1 MSRTSARRQHI
12 CDVASNRGANNLRAY
27 RFTVEIVC
35 VAVYGSLPGEPGTW
49 TAMQIAYA
57 PLRTLQDIE
66 ELERVPLD
74 QRIFSWNLNDWIAR
88 GCALDPEKIAIRYIA
103 DGDPESTAVCL
114 RYGELQSRAIQAAN
128 LFHSFGVAP
137 GDVVMFV
144 LPTLPQLY
152 VAMLGAVAA
161 GIACG
166 VNWMLKPAQL
176 GELVRSTK
184 AKVLVTLGPTP
195 GYDIWENV
203 QAIRPDIPPSV
214 RILTVPGPG
223 GATVPETDF
232 DTLAA
237 GESAE
242 RLVFARQI
250 APDDIAAYVH
260 SGGTTGSPKLVKLT
274 HRGFAYKCWANAV
287 VMAHAPDDVI
297 FADYPMFHI
306 AGIFGR
312 GYFAVAHGMSI
323 VIPSP
328 LGARDKRFIDNY
340 WKFVDKFGITIFSG
354 VPTTLAQL
362 AKSGPRGEKLATL
375 RDYACT
381 GSTAFPAEIARQIEN
396 LIGVRVLLTYGA
408 TEYTQNVT
416 QAPRDGDPKYG
427 SPGIRLPY
435 TQVKTVELDGD
446 RIKRECA
453 VDEIG
458 VVVVKG
464 PSITPGY
471 LEPAYNEGV
480 FTRDGWFNSGD
491 LGRFDAD
498 GYLWLTGRVKDVI
511 IRGGHNIDPSV
522 IEETLLKHPD
532 VLLAAAVS
540 KPDAYAGELP
550 IAYVQ
555 LVPGGRASADEIRD
569 FASRHI
575 PERAAAPKDIVILER
590 MPLTDVQKPAK
601 IELRR
606 DAARRAFREVLAGVA
621 DGRITVDIEADP
633 VRGTVAVIGVA
644 GAAGARRDV
653 EQEIHQRMKAFA
665 IAYNVQW
672 VE

>member
-1 MSRTSARRQHI
+1 MPL
-12 CDVASNRGANNLRAY
+12 D
-27 RFTVEIVC
+27 
-35 VAVYGSLPGEPGTW
+35 
-49 TAMQIAYA
+49 YA
-57 PLRTLQDIE
+57 PLRTLRDVE
-66 ELERVPLD
+66 ALERVPLEE
-74 QRIFSWNLNDWIAR
+74 RVFSWDLNDWLAH
-88 GCALDPEKIAIRYIA
+88 GYALDSDKIAIRYIA
-103 DGDPESTAVCL
+103 DGDPESPPILL
-114 RYGELQSRAIQAAN
+114 RYGELQARARKAAN
-128 LFHSFGVAP
+128 LFHSLGVGP
-137 GDVVMFV
+137 GDAVLIV

-161 GIACG
+161 GIACS
-166 VNWMLKPAQL
+166 VNWMLKGEQL
-176 GELVRSTK
+176 AELVRSSK
-184 AKVLVTLGPTP
+184 AKVLITLGPTP
-195 GYDIWENV
+195 GYEIWENV
-203 QAIRPDIPPSV
+203 QAIRPDIPRSV

-223 GATVPETDF
+223 GATIAETDF

-237 GESAE
+237 LESGEQLE
-242 RLVFARQI
+242 FARKV

-274 HRGFAYKCWANAV
+274 HRGFSYKCWANAV
-287 VMAHAPDDVI
+287 VMAHTPDDVI
-297 FADYPMFHI
+297 FADYPMFHV

-312 GYFAVAHGMSI
+312 GYFAIAHGMSI

-362 AKSGPRGEKLATL
+362 AKSGPRGEQLASL
-375 RDYACT
+375 RKYACT
-381 GSTAFPAEIARQIEN
+381 GSTAFPAEVARQIER

-427 SPGIRLPY
+427 SPGLRLPY

-446 RIKRECA
+446 RIVRECV

-464 PSITPGY
+464 PSLTPGY
-471 LEPAYNEGV
+471 LDPKYNEGV

-491 LGRFDAD
+491 LGRFDKD

-522 IEETLLKHPD
+522 IEETLLKHPA

-555 LVPGGRASADEIRD
+555 LVAGARVGGEEIRD
-569 FASRHI
+569 FAAQHI
-575 PERAAAPKDIVILER
+575 AERAAVPKEIIIVER

-601 IELRR
+601 TELRR
-606 DAARRAFREVLAGVA
+606 DAARRAFREVLADVA
-621 DGRITVDIEADP
+621 DGKLAVEMVADP
-633 VRGTVAVIGVA
+633 VKGMMAVIS
-644 GAAGARRDV
+644 AAADV
-653 EQEIHQRMKAFA
+653 PRAVEEQINARMKAFPV
-665 IAYNVQW
+665 AYRVQW
-672 VE
+672 MD

>member
-1 MSRTSARRQHI
+1 MQMS
-12 CDVASNRGANNLRAY
+12 
-27 RFTVEIVC
+27 
-35 VAVYGSLPGEPGTW
+35 
-49 TAMQIAYA
+49 YA

-74 QRIFSWNLNDWIAR
+74 ERVFSWDLNDWIAR
-88 GCALDPEKIAIRYIA
+88 GCMLDPDKIVIRYIA
-103 DGDPESTAVCL
+103 DGNPDSEPTLL
-114 RYGELQSRAIQAAN
+114 RYRELQSRAIQAAN
-128 LFHSFGVAP
+128 LFHSLGVSAD
-137 GDVVMFV
+137 DVVMYV

-152 VAMLGAVAA
+152 VAMLGAVGA

-166 VNWMLKPAQL
+166 VNWMLKPELLA
-176 GELVRSTK
+176 ELVRATRPK
-184 AKVLVTLGPTP
+184 AIVTLGPTP
-195 GYDIWENV
+195 GYEIWENL
-203 QAIRPDIPPSV
+203 QAIGAEISPAV

-223 GATVPETDF
+223 GKLMPETDF

-237 GESAE
+237 C
-242 RLVFARQI
+242 Q
-250 APDDIAAYVH
+250 PDDRLLFQRKVEPDHVAAYVH
-260 SGGTTGSPKLVKLT
+260 SGGTTGSPKLVRLT

-287 VMAHAPDDVI
+287 VMAHTSDDVI

-312 GYFAVAHGMSI
+312 GYFPIAHGMSI

-340 WKFVDKFGITIFSG
+340 WRFVDKFGITLFSG

-362 AKSGPRGEKLATL
+362 AKNGPHGEKLGTL

-381 GSTAFPAEIARQIEN
+381 GSTAFPAEVARQIEK

-446 RIKRECA
+446 RIKRECG

-464 PSITPGY
+464 PSVTPGY
-471 LEPAYNEGV
+471 LEPKYNEGV
-480 FTRDGWFNSGD
+480 FTHEGWFNSGD

-555 LVPGGRASADEIRD
+555 LVSGARTGANDLGD
-569 FASRHI
+569 FAQRHI
-575 PERAAAPKDIVILER
+575 PERAAAPKEIIILEA

-601 IELRR
+601 AELRR
-606 DAARRAFREVLAGVA
+606 DAARRAFRDVLANVA
-621 DGRITVDIEADP
+621 DGKLSVDIVADP
-633 VRGTVAVIGVA
+633 VKGNVALIT
-644 GAAGARRDV
+644 AAGPAAARRDI
-653 EQEIHQRMKAFA
+653 EDRIHERMKAFA
-665 IAYNVQW
+665 FAYVVQW
-672 VE
+672 MA

>member
-1 MSRTSARRQHI
+1 MPF
-12 CDVASNRGANNLRAY
+12 D
-27 RFTVEIVC
+27 
-35 VAVYGSLPGEPGTW
+35 
-49 TAMQIAYA
+49 YA
-57 PLRTLQDIE
+57 PLRTLEDVE
-66 ELERVPLD
+66 ALERMPLD
-74 QRIFSWNLNDWIAR
+74 KRIFSWNLNDWLVR
-88 GCALDPEKIAIRYIA
+88 GCALNPDKIAIRYIA
-103 DGDPESTAVCL
+103 DGDPESPPVTL
-114 RYGELQSRAIQAAN
+114 RYRELQARTTQAAN
-128 LFHSFGVAP
+128 LFHSLGVES
-137 GDVVMFV
+137 GDAVLIV

-161 GIACG
+161 GIACS
-166 VNWMLKPAQL
+166 VNWMLKGAQL
-176 GELVRSTK
+176 AELVRSSK
-184 AKVLVTLGPTP
+184 AKVLITLGPTP
-195 GYDIWENV
+195 GYEIWENV
-203 QAIRPDIPPSV
+203 QAIRSDIPTAV

-223 GATVPETDF
+223 GATIADSDF

-237 GESAE
+237 RESGE
-242 RLVFARQI
+242 RLNFSRNI

-274 HRGFAYKCWANAV
+274 HRGFVYKCWANAV
-287 VMAHAPDDVI
+287 VMAHTPDDVI

-312 GYFAVAHGMSI
+312 GYFAIAHGMSI

-362 AKSGPRGEKLATL
+362 AKSGPRGEQLASL
-375 RDYACT
+375 RKYACT
-381 GSTAFPAEIARQIEN
+381 GSTAFPAEVARQIER

-427 SPGIRLPY
+427 SPGLRLPY

-446 RIKRECA
+446 RIVRECA

-464 PSITPGY
+464 PSVTPGY
-471 LEPAYNEGV
+471 LDPQYNEGV

-491 LGRFDAD
+491 LGRFDKD

-522 IEETLLKHPD
+522 IEETLLKHPA
-532 VLLAAAVS
+532 VLLAAAVG
-540 KPDAYAGELP
+540 KPDVYAGELP

-555 LVPGGRASADEIRD
+555 LVAGAGAGAEEIRD
-569 FASRHI
+569 FAAQHI
-575 PERAAAPKDIVILER
+575 PERAAAPKEIIIVER

-601 IELRR
+601 TELRR

-621 DGRITVDIEADP
+621 DGKLTVEMVADP
-633 VRGTVAVIGVA
+633 VKGMMAVIS
-644 GAAGARRDV
+644 AAADV
-653 EQEIHQRMKAFA
+653 PRAVEEQINARMKAFP
-665 IAYNVQW
+665 IAYRVQW
-672 VE
+672 MD

>member
-1 MSRTSARRQHI
+1 MDGLAAQ
-12 CDVASNRGANNLRAY
+12 L
-27 RFTVEIVC
+27 
-35 VAVYGSLPGEPGTW
+35 
-49 TAMQIAYA
+49 AYA
-57 PLRTLQDIE
+57 PLRTLRDVE

-74 QRIFSWNLNDWIAR
+74 ERIFSWNLNDWIAR
-88 GCALDPEKIAIRYIA
+88 GCALDPDKLAIQYIA
-103 DGDPESTAVCL
+103 DGDPAGTPVTL
-114 RYGELQSRAIQAAN
+114 TYRELKARSNQAAN
-128 LFHSFGVAP
+128 LFHSLGVTST
-137 GDVVMFV
+137 DVVLYV

-152 VAMLGAVAA
+152 VVMLGALAC

-166 VNWMLKPAQL
+166 VNWMLKAEQL
-176 GELVRSTK
+176 AELVRSTK
-184 AKVLVTLGPTP
+184 AKVIVTLGPTP
-195 GYDIWENV
+195 GYEIWENI
-203 QAIRPDIPPSV
+203 QAIRGDIPSSV
-214 RILTVPGPG
+214 HILTVPGPG
-223 GATVPETDF
+223 GAVMPDTDL
-232 DTLAA
+232 DALM
-237 GESAE
+237 
-242 RLVFARQI
+242 ARQSGERRLFDRKI
-250 APDDIAAYVH
+250 APEDIAAYVH
-260 SGGTTGSPKLVKLT
+260 SGGTTGSPKLVQLT

-287 VMAHAPDDVI
+287 VMAHTPNDVI

-306 AGIFGR
+306 AGIFAR
-312 GYFAVAHGMSI
+312 GYFAIVHGMSI

-328 LGARDKRFIDNY
+328 RGARDKRFIGNY

-362 AKSGPRGEKLATL
+362 AKSGPHGEQLGTL

-381 GSTAFPAEIARQIEN
+381 GSTAFPAEVARQIER

-446 RIKRECA
+446 VIGRDCGT
-453 VDEIG
+453 DEIG

-471 LEPAYNEGV
+471 LEPKYNAGV
-480 FTRDGWFNSGD
+480 FTRGGRFNSGD

-498 GYLWLTGRVKDVI
+498 GYLWLTGRAKDVI

-522 IEETLLKHPD
+522 IEETLLKHRD

-555 LVPGGRASADEIRD
+555 LVAGARASAEAIRD
-569 FASRHI
+569 FALAHI
-575 PERAAAPKDIVILER
+575 PERAAAPKEIVILDK

-601 IELRR
+601 VELRR
-606 DAARRAFREVLAGVA
+606 DAARRAFREVLAGLA
-621 DGRITVDIEADP
+621 DGALTVEMVADP
-633 VRGTVAVIGVA
+633 VKGNVAVISVR
-644 GAAGARRDV
+644 GAASARGDIEERIR
-653 EQEIHQRMKAFA
+653 ERMKAFA
-665 IAYNVQW
+665 AAYRVQW